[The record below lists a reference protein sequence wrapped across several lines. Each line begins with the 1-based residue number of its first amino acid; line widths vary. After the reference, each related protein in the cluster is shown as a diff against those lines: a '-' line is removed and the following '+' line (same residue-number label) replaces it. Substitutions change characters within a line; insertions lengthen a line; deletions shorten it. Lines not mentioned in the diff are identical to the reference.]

1 MGRQLTLILQYAAIV
16 LAVWLSFRVILAG
29 PGPVPLDSNGKVASP
44 TDYPWDSF
52 YLR

>member
-16 LAVWLSFRVILAG
+16 LIGWLSFRVLLVG
-29 PGPVPLDSNGKVASP
+29 PGPVPLDSKGQVASP